1 MNNKIVL
8 LILGFLLYS
17 CGANRSVVRV
27 SVPVGKR
34 VVVQVQKKSNPP
46 KKQPVKSPKTAS
58 KQATTNAALEKRYEA
73 AIEENKSNDNATVV
87 SKTEI
92 LEATT
97 QVKVTTEMVLA
108 YIDQFDEIAK
118 NNMKQY
124 GIPASI
130 ILGQGILESGAGTG
144 PLSVLANNH
153 FGIKCHKEWTGP
165 SVKYDDD
172 AAQECFRKYEQASQS
187 YQDHALFLTT
197 RSRYSSLFALDKGDY
212 KQWAAGLKA
221 AGYATD
227 PKYPEKLIGI
237 IERYQLQKYDAE
249 ILGTDYVPTAAAVP
263 NSFVAQSDGS
273 GTYTVLPGDTLYSI
287 SKKFNLS
294 VDELRAK
301 NGLSDNTLSI
311 GQNLLIK

>member
-17 CGANRSVVRV
+17 CGSSRSIVQVTLPV
-27 SVPVGKR
+27 SKR
-34 VVVQVQKKSNPP
+34 VAVQVKKKPAP
-46 KKQPVKSPKTAS
+46 TKKQPVKPANTSGTQTS
-58 KQATTNAALEKRYEA
+58 NAAVIEKRYEA
-73 AIEENKSNDNATVV
+73 AIEQNKSDDNSTVV

-118 NNMKQY
+118 SNMKQY

-172 AAQECFRKYEQASQS
+172 AAQECFRKYEQATES
-187 YQDHALFLTT
+187 YQDHALFLT
-197 RSRYSSLFALDKGDY
+197 SRPRYKGLFELEKGDY
-212 KQWAAGLKA
+212 KQWASGLKA

-227 PKYPEKLIGI
+227 PKYPEKLTGI

-249 ILGTDYVPTAAAVP
+249 VLGIEYVPTNPVSA
-263 NSFVAQSDGS
+263 NSSLAQTNTAD
-273 GTYTVLPGDTLYSI
+273 TYTVMPGDTLYSI
-287 SKKFNLS
+287 SKKFNQS
-294 VDELRAK
+294 VEELRAK
-301 NGLSDNTLSI
+301 NGLADNTLSI
-311 GQNLLIK
+311 GQTLQIN